1 MVNKKSALGRFAF
14 TMIELIF
21 AIVVISIAVITLPMM
36 AQMTSKGIED
46 NIVQEAIFA
55 ASAELMG
62 ATGYYWDANSM
73 YDNNLSHLE
82 RVIDIGGICEN
93 NSSDP
98 DYRLRP
104 GHVNQPY
111 HRRCLDSNAIAPAN
125 TSSTIFPNLNNLTD
139 RALFENVLAAGSRE
153 TGYKGS
159 YNTVVNISNDNGTG
173 GTDNNIKKITVTITD
188 SATPANDITV
198 LSAYS
203 ANIGEIDFYK
213 RRF

>member
-36 AQMTSKGIED
+36 AQMTSKGIEE

-82 RVIDIGGICEN
+82 RVIDIGSLCEN

-111 HRRCLDSNAIAPAN
+111 HRRCLDSTIGPAN
-125 TSSTIFPNLNNLTD
+125 ASSAIFPNLDNLVNRT
-139 RALFENVLAAGSRE
+139 LFENVLAAGSRDA
-153 TGYKGS
+153 GYKGS
-159 YNTVVNISNDNGTG
+159 YNTDVNITRTG
-173 GTDNNIKKITVTITD
+173 DIKNITVSITSGGNTIT
-188 SATPANDITV
+188 S
-198 LSAYS
+198 LSTYS

>member
-1 MVNKKSALGRFAF
+1 MVNRKTALGRFAF

-36 AQMTSKGIED
+36 AQITSKGIEE

-62 ATGYYWDANSM
+62 ATSYYWDAYSM
-73 YDNNLSHLE
+73 NDYNLSHLE
-82 RVIDIGGICEN
+82 RVIDIGGVCEN

-98 DYRLRP
+98 DYRLRL

-111 HRRCLDSNAIAPAN
+111 HRRCLDSSAINIPAN
-125 TSSTIFPNLNNLTD
+125 TSGGVFPTLNDATHGSELIFTD
-139 RALFENVLAAGSRE
+139 ATKNA
-153 TGYKGS
+153 TGYKNNYYS
-159 YNTVVNISNDNGTG
+159 IVSISNVDETG
-173 GTDNNIKKITVTITD
+173 ATDNNIKKITVTVTD
-188 SATPANDITV
+188 SDDNNITA
-198 LSAYS
+198 LSVYS
-203 ANIGEIDFYK
+203 TNIGEIDFYK

>member
-1 MVNKKSALGRFAF
+1 MVNKKTALGRFAF

-36 AQMTSKGIED
+36 AQMTSKGIEE

-82 RVIDIGGICEN
+82 RVIDIGGTSC
-93 NSSDP
+93 DA
-98 DYRLRP
+98 DRLRP

-111 HRRCLDSNAIAPAN
+111 HRRCLDNSTITPADALSN
-125 TSSTIFPNLNNLTD
+125 IFPNLDNLTD
-139 RALFENVLAAGSRE
+139 RALFENEETAGSRGA
-153 TGYKGS
+153 GYKGS
-159 YNTVVNISNDNGTG
+159 YNTNVTITRTVDV
-173 GTDNNIKKITVTITD
+173 KKITVTITD
-188 SATPANDITV
+188 SATPPNDITV